1 MGWWYCPIKPPRVS
15 GWVVGVVSADHHE
28 FGLVLSWARLA
39 PDGKTREVLCVVWVD
54 NAVAVRPGVPL
65 LLILGNVVGSSE
77 LMGGHT
83 RMG

>member
-54 NAVAVRPGVPL
+54 NAGWVEKEGEGRRNL
-65 LLILGNVVGSSE
+65 DE
-77 LMGGHT
+77 K
-83 RMG
+83 